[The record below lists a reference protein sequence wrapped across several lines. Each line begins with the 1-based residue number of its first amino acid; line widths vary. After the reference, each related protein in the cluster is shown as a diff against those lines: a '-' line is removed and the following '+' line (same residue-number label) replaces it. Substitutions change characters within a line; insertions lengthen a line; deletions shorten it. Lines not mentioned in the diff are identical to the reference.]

1 MNCKT
6 LIKIMVLGILT
17 GMPGIVLGKGKKD
30 SLILQRIYA
39 FKESHPISPDS
50 VKDNVYAKYRFNV
63 ERRNPTLWLIPTMY
77 VMAKGEREYMRESYN
92 LLYYDNYDHHKID
105 IKSQVLSGTIRHN
118 RSAMPTLRDLMIPN
132 VYDATLYDGHVL
144 SPFNRYNRRHYKY
157 TQKQLPD
164 GTTRL
169 DFRPKFYNT
178 QLINGY
184 AIVDTESGHIIRT
197 VMNGEFDMISFR
209 TEIYQSNKEWP
220 LPTPR
225 RCTTAATF
233 RFFGNRVSTVIDGYF
248 NCDKALSDTLGRISD
263 REWMDSLRVVPLS
276 ETDKRIYAEYDL
288 KRQQPDTVE
297 VDTTPKKTNLLKKIF
312 WDTIGENLVT
322 PISAESEHAS
332 FRLSPLL
339 DPLQLSW
346 SDTRGFRYKINL
358 RSRYTFS
365 PHRYLTFNPRFG
377 YNFKFR
383 EFYFTLPLRMTYNP
397 KRNGYAEIVYGNGN
411 RISNSQVAETINH
424 EHGDSLNLDEID
436 IDKFTD
442 YELRVFNNIMVFD
455 WLDFEAGLTI
465 HRRVALNKDFMRQ
478 YGMPTEYRSFAPK
491 IGLKIR
497 PWTVGPLISIDWERG
512 LSGVYDSDIK
522 YERWEFDGSWKL
534 SLPGLRVVNMRAGAG
549 FYSHKNQN
557 YFVDYANFRD
567 NNLPEGWEDDWSGN
581 FELLRSRVYNESNYY
596 LRANLSYDS
605 PMMIGSWVPYLGKYI
620 ERERFYFSTAIV
632 ERSRPYCE
640 LGYSFTNRYV
650 SFAVFAGFNG
660 RKYKEVGFDFDIE
673 LFRRW

>member
-1 MNCKT
+1 M
-6 LIKIMVLGILT
+6 MLGILT

-50 VKDNVYAKYRFNV
+50 IKDNVYAKYRFNV

-77 VMAKGEREYMRESYN
+77 VMAKGEREYIRESYN
-92 LLYYDNYDHHKID
+92 LLSYDDYDHHKVD
-105 IKSQVLSGTIRHN
+105 VKSQVLSGTIRHN
-118 RSAMPTLRDLMIPN
+118 RRAMPTLRDLMIPN

-144 SPFNRYNRRHYKY
+144 SPFNRYNRRHYKF
-157 TQKQLPD
+157 TQKLLPD

-209 TEIYQSNKEWP
+209 TEIYQSDKEWP

-233 RFFGNRVSTVIDGYF
+233 RFFGNRVSAVIDGYF
-248 NCDKALSDTLGRISD
+248 NCKETLSDTLGRITD
-263 REWMDSLRVVPLS
+263 RERMDTLRVVPLS

-297 VDTTPKKTNLLKKIF
+297 VDTTPRKPNLLKKIF

-332 FRLSPLL
+332 FRMSPLL

-365 PHRYLTFNPRFG
+365 PHRYLTFNPNFG

-397 KRNGYAEIVYGNGN
+397 KRNGYAEIIYGNGN

-424 EHGDSLNLDEID
+424 EHGDSLNLDDID

-442 YELRVFNNIMVFD
+442 YELRMFNNIMVFD

-581 FELLRSRVYNESNYY
+581 FELLRSRVYNESDYY

-632 ERSRPYCE
+632 ERSRPYYE